1 MTTTNTVYLG
11 LSFCSGHAAQ
21 GRGEGCYYLPSY
33 VWVTP
38 AIGMF
43 GQLDTVQSK
52 HNLMIP
58 EQRSLNL
65 FTRNPPRNVP
75 PPPAGTTRYPGKRGK
90 THKKDAEDIP
100 ASPYALAQTRMLVLC
115 GESIPK

>member
-1 MTTTNTVYLG
+1 MYLE
-11 LSFCSGHAAQ
+11 LSFYSDQGHAAQ
-21 GRGEGCYYLPSY
+21 DRWDNCYYLPSY
-33 VWVTP
+33 IWVTP
-38 AIGMF
+38 AIGML

-75 PPPAGTTRYPGKRGK
+75 PPPKEQTTMATEVTRFFLMSVDR
-90 THKKDAEDIP
+90 
-100 ASPYALAQTRMLVLC
+100 ALKMHLVQMC
-115 GESIPK
+115 